1 MANDDEQRHLDLDKL
16 STSSR
21 HAFAAAPTCDRP
33 RSALLF
39 LMRRIA
45 IVVSLLFCAQIP
57 AQESTGLQKAI
68 LLEEQEHDLRGA
80 EAAYQSLTNA
90 GGVEERAQAWLRLG
104 KLYRRVGQE
113 DKARAAFK
121 NASSADGDT
130 ASQARTE
137 LEKSRQDPKRVA
149 ALRAKAN
156 EILDDPGN
164 FDLWVEL
171 PWLGKPIIPVLLER
185 ATKRPDLYAFA
196 LHIGGDVMV
205 RRLQQIREQK
215 DLKTAIAILGQ
226 AKFPET
232 SNLDEPVRK
241 ALEDLLYL
249 DDPTGQVQ
257 SIGIFYL
264 GRAQQIRSRKLVV
277 EMTENSALGI
287 NGFFSS
293 LNWERLDDSL
303 PFEEA
308 NARMTKALRKLCER
322 RNANQAFRFL
332 ATAKTLPLD
341 RDDLRFIVQW
351 SERADAGKLTGAV
364 FPGIY
369 KKGLK
374 AIEGP
379 TNFLVQDILKVAR
392 KIGPYHPKKNGRHLI
407 PWLCAWGAGVW
418 GPEDCD
424 AILELVQLG
433 YADSYKWNQ
442 YDSYDTG
449 IFKDEKLSNLY
460 EWLGDRFD
468 ASRAPKIMRQ
478 LDGKRRQ
485 LLVRQMRER
494 DLPPETLPSLLLA
507 LREAPKDFRDFYPSI
522 SRTGNPLACQVF
534 LDAEASGQ
542 IDYAYATQ
550 CLIQISLRS
559 QVQVVR
565 DSLQELALRPR
576 KAAESKSRT
585 RAARASRSGTQSGS
599 IASARALLVTR
610 MVQLGDPRVFV
621 HYATYESL
629 GLNVDIQSVF
639 WIPIKNAFHNV
650 RGAPTWFY
658 PNGGTTLH
666 SYTQQQLAAGWAVL
680 LKGSDST
687 IPAISNV
694 IFWGKNTNCR
704 WLDTNHGRI
713 AAGPGK
719 ASTDLVK
726 VCLDY
731 VTEALDLRKS
741 REATWSR
748 GHDQLLATLLGLS
761 QRVTKLPASLK
772 SRLQAL
778 SVQCIVSNDRT
789 LIALALQ
796 EFQSD
801 DVRPTQAQTKAI
813 LDVLPKLEH
822 SSEARIAT
830 RIFAA
835 REIPLSA
842 FSAGLQTPS
851 AEVKRIYLH
860 GLSPVAGDGL
870 IEVLTKLLDDDDPA
884 TKLAICNMLARK
896 TDRSAVPALIEALKD
911 RSEKVRAAARD
922 ALQSIRFYHEQGRYW
937 QNSAGPDLSPNAAAQ
952 KLLEQADAKQDE
964 ATRVTAIRAL
974 GALGVTATLPY
985 LIEASR
991 EKSPAIQAAAKEAID
1006 RILR

>member
-1 MANDDEQRHLDLDKL
+1 
-16 STSSR
+16 
-21 HAFAAAPTCDRP
+21 
-33 RSALLF
+33 
-39 LMRRIA
+39 MRRIA
-45 IVVSLLFCAQIP
+45 ITVSLLFCAQIP
-57 AQESTGLQKAI
+57 AQASTGLQKAI

-80 EAAYQSLTNA
+80 EAAYQSLTKA
-90 GGVEERAQAWLRLG
+90 GDVEARAQAWLRLG

-113 DKARAAFK
+113 DKARAAFE
-121 NASSADGDT
+121 NASSGDGDT

-137 LEKSRQDPKRVA
+137 LEKSRQDPERVA
-149 ALRAKAN
+149 ALRAKAH
-156 EILDDPGN
+156 EILDDPGS

-185 ATKRPDLYAFA
+185 AIKRPDLYAFA

-257 SIGIFYL
+257 SIGLFYL

-287 NGFFSS
+287 NGFFSG
-293 LNWERLDDSL
+293 LNWEGLDDSL
-303 PFEEA
+303 PIEEA
-308 NARMTKALRKLCER
+308 NARMTNALRKLCER

-332 ATAKTLPLD
+332 ATAKSLPLD

-351 SERADAGKLTGAV
+351 SERADAGKLTGAI

-392 KIGPYHPKKNGRHLI
+392 KIGPYQPQHNGRHLI

-418 GPEDCD
+418 GPEGFD

-442 YDSYDTG
+442 YDSDGTRA
-449 IFKDEKLSNLY
+449 FKDEKLPTLY
-460 EWLGDRFD
+460 DWLGDRFD
-468 ASRAPKIMRQ
+468 ATHAPKIIQQ
-478 LDGKRRQ
+478 LDGKQRE
-485 LLVRQMRER
+485 LLVRHMRER

-507 LREAPKDFRDFYPSI
+507 GSEAPKGFRDFYPSI
-522 SRTGNPLACQVF
+522 SRTGNPQACRVF

-559 QVQVVR
+559 QVQIVR

-576 KAAESKSRT
+576 KTAERNSRN
-585 RAARASRSGTQSGS
+585 QGS
-599 IASARALLVTR
+599 AITHQPDPIAGARALLVTR
-610 MVQLGDPRVFV
+610 MVQLGDPRVFD

-629 GLNVDIQSVF
+629 GLNVERQHVF
-639 WIPIKNAFHNV
+639 WIPIKSAFHNV

-666 SYTQQQLAAGWAVL
+666 SYTPQQLAAGWATL

-687 IPAISNV
+687 ISAISNV
-694 IFWGKNTNCR
+694 IFWGRNTNCS
-704 WLDTNHGRI
+704 WLSANSGRVRGQI

-719 ASTDLVK
+719 ASADLVK

-761 QRVTKLPASLK
+761 QRVTKLPASLR

-778 SVQCIVSNDRT
+778 SVQCLVSNDRT

-796 EFQSD
+796 EFKSD

-813 LDVLPKLEH
+813 LSVLPKLEH
-822 SSEARIAT
+822 SSEARIVT
-830 RIFAA
+830 SIFAT

-851 AEVKRIYLH
+851 SEVKRIYLQ
-860 GLSPVAGDGL
+860 GLSPVAGDGV
-870 IEVLTKLLDDDDPA
+870 IEVLTKLLGDDDPA
-884 TKLAICNMLARK
+884 TKLAICNILARK

-952 KLLEQADAKQDE
+952 KLLEQAGAEQDE

-991 EKSPAIQAAAKEAID
+991 ENSPAIQAAAKEAID
-1006 RILR
+1006 RIVR